1 MEKMDVKKEQPAS
14 DHVPTSCKECFNS
27 RFKLPKPQCAH
38 EQGLEHKKTY
48 EYFKTV
54 YGVPIQQ
61 HLDAMH
67 VLKRQRD
74 LCIKQIQDQAT
85 QMIQM
90 RRALDIDNILRHV
103 VSLNERIETI
113 EKNGMAEFSE
123 AERILA
129 APKEQTSSEE
139 SITTKIIRVPSIS
152 KEVGRKVPVRND
164 EDISLKNRGWLMF
177 VRNVKKEKIQEYL
190 DKLKGDFP
198 ELTDKQI
205 KVTVNKAGNNMIRY
219 TLNPNLA

>member
-1 MEKMDVKKEQPAS
+1 MEEKKEQMAAEQ
-14 DHVPTSCKECFNS
+14 VPMTCKDCIRS
-27 RFKLPKPQCAH
+27 KYKIPKPQCAH

-48 EYFKTV
+48 EYFKAI

-67 VLKRQRD
+67 VLKRQRE
-74 LCIKQIQDQAT
+74 LCLKQIQEQAT
-85 QMIQM
+85 QMITM

-113 EKNGMAEFSE
+113 EKNGGPEYSD

-129 APKEQTSSEE
+129 MPKEQTSSEE
-139 SITTKIIRVPSIS
+139 STTTKIIRVPTIS
-152 KEVGRKVPVRND
+152 KETAKKVPVGND
-164 EDISLKNRGWLMF
+164 EDVSLKNRGWLMY
-177 VRNVKKEKIQEYL
+177 VRNVKKDRIKEYI
-190 DKLKGDFP
+190 DKLKDEFP

-205 KVTVNKAGNNMIRY
+205 KVAVNKTGNNMIRY

>member
-1 MEKMDVKKEQPAS
+1 MDEKKEHVAS
-14 DHVPTSCKECFNS
+14 DHVPTTCKECFNS
-27 RFKLPKPQCAH
+27 KFKLPKPQCAH

-48 EYFKTV
+48 EYFKTI

-74 LCIKQIQDQAT
+74 LCLKQVQEQAT
-85 QMIQM
+85 QMISM
-90 RRALDIDNILRHV
+90 RRTLDIDNILRAV
-103 VSLNERIETI
+103 VMLGERIETI
-113 EKNGMAEFSE
+113 EKNGAPAYSDT
-123 AERILA
+123 ERILA
-129 APKEQTSSEE
+129 APREQESTEE
-139 SITTKIIRVPSIS
+139 STTTKIIRVPTIV
-152 KEVGRKVPVRND
+152 KEKEKKVPIQND
-164 EDISLKNRGWLMF
+164 EDISLKNRGWLMY
-177 VRNVKKEKIQEYL
+177 VRNVKKDKIKDYL
-190 DKLKGDFP
+190 DKLRGEFP

>member
-1 MEKMDVKKEQPAS
+1 MDEKKEQHATS
-14 DHVPTSCKECFNS
+14 DHVPTTCKECFNS
-27 RFKLPKPQCAH
+27 KFKLSKPQCAH

-74 LCIKQIQDQAT
+74 QCLKQVQEQAT
-85 QMIQM
+85 QMISM
-90 RRALDIDNILRHV
+90 RRTLDIDNILRAV
-103 VSLNERIETI
+103 MVLGERIETI
-113 EKNGMAEFSE
+113 EKNGVSTYSE
-123 AERILA
+123 TERILA
-129 APKEQTSSEE
+129 TPKEQSSTEE
-139 SITTKIIRVPSIS
+139 STTTKIIRVPTIS
-152 KEVGRKVPVRND
+152 KEVERKVPIHKND
-164 EDISLKNRGWLMF
+164 EDISLKNRGWLMY
-177 VRNVKKEKIQEYL
+177 VRNVKKEKINDYL
-190 DKLKGDFP
+190 DKLKDEFP

>member
-1 MEKMDVKKEQPAS
+1 MEKIDVKKEQAIS

-27 RFKLPKPQCAH
+27 KFKLPKPQCAH

-74 LCIKQIQDQAT
+74 LCIKQIQEQAT
-85 QMIQM
+85 QMITM

-113 EKNGMAEFSE
+113 EKNGVSTYSDT
-123 AERILA
+123 ERILA
-129 APKEQTSSEE
+129 TPKEQSSSEE
-139 SITTKIIRVPSIS
+139 STTTKIIRVPTIS
-152 KEVGRKVPVRND
+152 KEVGRKAPIGNE
-164 EDISLKNRGWLMF
+164 EDISLKNRGWLMY
-177 VRNVKKEKIQEYL
+177 VRNVKKEKIKDYL
-190 DKLKGDFP
+190 DKLKSEFP
-198 ELTDKQI
+198 DLTDKQI

>member
-1 MEKMDVKKEQPAS
+1 MDEKKEREAS
-14 DHVPTSCKECFNS
+14 DHVPTTCKECYNS

-48 EYFKTV
+48 EYFKTI

-74 LCIKQIQDQAT
+74 ACIRGIQEQAT
-85 QMIQM
+85 QMITM
-90 RRALDIDNILRHV
+90 RRALDIDNILRNV
-103 VSLNERIETI
+103 VALNERIETM
-113 EKNGMAEFSE
+113 EKNGATTYSE

-129 APKEQTSSEE
+129 APKEQSPSEE
-139 SITTKIIRVPSIS
+139 STTTKIIRVPNVH
-152 KEVGRKVPVRND
+152 KEITRNVPINRTD
-164 EDISLKNRGWLMF
+164 EDISLKNRGWLMY
-177 VRNVKKEKIQEYL
+177 VRNVKKDKIEEYIK
-190 DKLKGDFP
+190 KLRDEFP
-198 ELTDKQI
+198 GLTDKQI